1 MYVEIET
8 KTTKKNIMNINENF
22 NSDENL
28 IPNAE
33 TAMAMGMDF
42 IFEKLIHPAEK
53 AGSLSLDDI
62 KMLNVIGLTFKTIAQ
77 EADSVEKVNLNDP
90 DYFSRN

>member
-8 KTTKKNIMNINENF
+8 KTTKKNIMNIKEDLD
-22 NSDENL
+22 SEEI

-33 TAMAMGMDF
+33 TAMAIGMDF
-42 IFEKLIHPAEK
+42 IFEKLIDPAEK
-53 AGSLSLDDI
+53 AGTLSKNDI
-62 KMLNVIGLTFKTIAQ
+62 SMLNIIVLAFKTIAE
-77 EADSVEKVNLNDP
+77 EADSVEKVNLNNP

>member
-8 KTTKKNIMNINENF
+8 ETIKENTMNINDKFQPE
-22 NSDENL
+22 SEV
-28 IPNAE
+28 NAQ
-33 TAMAMGMDF
+33 TAMEMAMDF
-42 IFEKLIHPAEK
+42 IYEKLIDPAEK
-53 AGSLSLDDI
+53 EGSLTMDDI
-62 KMLNVIGLTFKTIAQ
+62 AMLNVIGLTFKTIAE